1 MKPQE
6 QKDKYILMRAEGKS
20 YSTIAKA
27 LGIGKGTCAA
37 WEKELQEEIASR
49 KAEQLEALYDTYF
62 MTRKARIE
70 KIGET
75 LKKIDGSLSNV
86 SLDDLPPDKLLDY
99 KLKYQQ
105 ALKEEYIYT
114 EKRVEYPKEITPDG
128 IMILLIDLLERV
140 RYGEVDEARASKES
154 VILSNVLKAYE
165 QTELKSKIDAI
176 EAILGGRG

>member
-1 MKPQE
+1 MKPQG
-6 QKDKYILMRAEGKS
+6 QKDQYILMRAEGKS

-49 KAEQLEALYDTYF
+49 KAEQLEALYETYF
-62 MTRKARIE
+62 MTRAARI
-70 KIGET
+70 KRIGET
-75 LKKIDGSLSNV
+75 LQKIDDALRNV

-114 EKRVEYPKEITPDG
+114 ERRVEYPKDITPDNLTG
-128 IMILLIDLLERV
+128 LFIDLLERV

-154 VILSNVLKAYE
+154 VILSNLLKAYE
-165 QTELKSKIDAI
+165 QTELKTKMDAI
-176 EAILGGRG
+176 ETILEGRG